1 MQAKEVVDRFS
12 VAAHGSRLAITRER
26 SHEGQTS
33 PSFTRSPERRAHKA
47 LTPHTHGSMDA
58 QVDPSHRRSGQAHG
72 SAARVEEEDSGGGR
86 EGEHGHLTH
95 DHHGHLTH
103 DHHHRVA
110 EVLDAEF
117 LHGDDFKTPLSPAQE
132 RPALCQH
139 AGGSPR
145 GYLHGCL
152 LCRRRS
158 TYYGCTY

>member
-12 VAAHGSRLAITRER
+12 VAAHGSRLAITRDR

-33 PSFTRSPERRAHKA
+33 PGFTRSPERRAHKA
-47 LTPHTHGSMDA
+47 LTPHTHGSMDT
-58 QVDPSHRRSGQAHG
+58 HGRSGQAHG
-72 SAARVEEEDSGGGR
+72 SATRVDEEESGGGR
-86 EGEHGHLTH
+86 ESE
-95 DHHGHLTH
+95 HGHLTH

-132 RPALCQH
+132 RPASTALCQH
-139 AGGSPR
+139 GASPR
-145 GYLHGCL
+145 GCLHGCL

-158 TYYGCTY
+158 TYYGCTC

>member
-33 PSFTRSPERRAHKA
+33 PNFTRSPERRAHKA

-58 QVDPSHRRSGQAHG
+58 HGRSGQAHG
-72 SAARVEEEDSGGGR
+72 SAARVDEEESGGGR
-86 EGEHGHLTH
+86 ESE
-95 DHHGHLTH
+95 HGHLTH

>member
-12 VAAHGSRLAITRER
+12 VAAHGSRLAITRDR

-58 QVDPSHRRSGQAHG
+58 HGRSGQAHG
-72 SAARVEEEDSGGGR
+72 SAARVDEEDSGGGR
-86 EGEHGHLTH
+86 ESEHGHLTH

-139 AGGSPR
+139 

-158 TYYGCTY
+158 TY